1 MTDENYEEDDIYP
14 ESLSGHEDDELFMT
28 SKEIEDLIKESL
40 KNSSTENKVIR
51 KRSEIE
57 KAMVGTLSEFMD
69 NFIILGYDLNHKA
82 IEPIFYARNDMGAD
96 ALTQY
101 MQNYFIAMMKDSRR

>member
-1 MTDENYEEDDIYP
+1 MDEEASNEDNIPD
-14 ESLSGHEDDELFMT
+14 SLSGHSDHDEFLTEDD
-28 SKEIEDLIKESL
+28 IEKLIKDSL
-40 KNSSTENKVIR
+40 KSQLSGSLKLR
-51 KRSEIE
+51 RRSDVE
-57 KAMVGTLSEFMD
+57 AALVNTLSEFMD

-101 MQNYFIAMMKDSRR
+101 LQSYFIAMMKDSRR